1 MLMSN
6 STKDTLGNNMK
17 PSFKLAIYSLLG
29 LAVVY
34 TLYFAKSLLMP
45 VVVALL
51 FSLLLS
57 PLVIFFK
64 RFYIPKI
71 LSAILL
77 LAMIGGPVT
86 ILTIELAEPAQKWL
100 EQLPQLSTKVSNEIN
115 SISLDVNPDT
125 ASKADKKLSQSTL
138 ENNELTRS
146 NSLSRNEVTSV
157 GNTLSEKIIQGGMQ
171 KIISILSDTP
181 VIFAQFLAFIILVLF
196 LLIFGPRLYQSYID
210 IFVDN
215 KQYQQRTT
223 LIDKLQ
229 RELSRYILTVTA
241 INVGLGMITA
251 CVFWLLGVDDPL
263 LWGALVG
270 ILNFAP
276 YIGPLVALMV
286 LSLEGATQHG
296 MELIA
301 LLPAAAY
308 FIINMLEAQ
317 FITPMVLGRHLHLN
331 PLILVLWLFIWG
343 WLWGTVGVLLAVP
356 LLVCLKL
363 TAGHLNI
370 APSFVKMI
378 ETSNR

>member
-17 PSFKLAIYSLLG
+17 SSYKLAIYSLLG

-57 PLVIFFK
+57 PLVRFFK

-77 LAMIGGPVT
+77 LVMIGGPVA

-100 EQLPQLSTKVSNEIN
+100 EKLPQLSTKVSNEIN
-115 SISLDVNPDT
+115 SISLDVNSDT
-125 ASKADKKLSQSTL
+125 ASKADKKLSQPTL
-138 ENNELTRS
+138 KKNELTGA
-146 NSLSRNEVTSV
+146 NSLSGNEAARV

-196 LLIFGPRLYQSYID
+196 LLIFGPRLYESYID
-210 IFVDN
+210 IFVDS

-241 INVGLGMITA
+241 INLGLGMIIA
-251 CVFWLLGVDDPL
+251 CIFWLLGVDDPL

-276 YIGPLVALMV
+276 YIGPLIALMI

-370 APSFVKMI
+370 GPSFVKMI